1 MSLVTCICRHC
12 KKNFTY
18 NRHKNLRKFRIVCKE
33 CTIRLKAEY
42 TKKYQLKKI
51 KTMCVVCNKRV
62 YKEMTVHKV
71 CEQRLFN
78 SNAPVTRQWH
88 KEHLNKGVVD
98 DEACVFV

>member
-1 MSLVTCICRHC
+1 MIQVISNCKHC
-12 KKNFTY
+12 KLEFKYKIKGIIHKKRTVCNACVWKIKGEY
-18 NRHKNLRKFRIVCKE
+18 N
-33 CTIRLKAEY
+33 
-42 TKKYQLKKI
+42 KKYLIKMPSKMCTVCYKK
-51 KTMCVVCNKRV
+51 V
-62 YKEMTVHKV
+62 YKGMTVHKV